1 MSFVNWSPNLSVG
14 IEFID
19 ADHQQ
24 SITLLSEFQELMVSG
39 RTRAAAI
46 EKLDELIEFCEQHF
60 RLEERLMKEN
70 NYREFAQHQALHKDL
85 LRQISDLRERLVS
98 GATDIG
104 PEVMEFLKEWLMRHI
119 LESDKH
125 FGGFLE
131 GRLAQTPKP

>member
-1 MSFVNWSPNLSVG
+1 MAFVDWSPNLSVG
-14 IEFID
+14 IDFID

-24 SITLLSEFQELMVSG
+24 SITLLAELQDLVASDQP
-39 RTRAAAI
+39 RTAAI
-46 EKLDELIEFCEQHF
+46 EKLDELIEFSEQHF

-70 NYREFAQHQALHKDL
+70 NYREFAQHQAIHKKL
-85 LRQISDLRERLVS
+85 LQQTAELRERLAS

-104 PEVMEFLKEWLMRHI
+104 PEVMDFLKEWLMRHI

-131 GRLAQTPKP
+131 GKLTRK

>member
-1 MSFVNWSPNLSVG
+1 MAFVDWSPNLSVG
-14 IEFID
+14 IDFID

-24 SITLLSEFQELMVSG
+24 SITLLAELQGLVASDQP
-39 RTRAAAI
+39 RTAAI
-46 EKLDELIEFCEQHF
+46 EKLDELIEFSEQHF

-70 NYREFAQHQALHKDL
+70 NYREFAQHQAIHKKL
-85 LRQISDLRERLVS
+85 LQQTAELRERLAS

-104 PEVMEFLKEWLMRHI
+104 PEVMDFLKEWLMRHI

-131 GRLAQTPKP
+131 GKLTRK

>member
-1 MSFVNWSPNLSVG
+1 MAFVNWSPNLSVG
-14 IEFID
+14 IDFMD

-24 SITLLSEFQELMVSG
+24 SITLLTELQDLVASDQP
-39 RTRAAAI
+39 RTAAI
-46 EKLDELIEFCEQHF
+46 EKLDELIEFSEQHF

-70 NYREFAQHQALHKDL
+70 NYREFAQHQAIHKKL
-85 LRQISDLRERLVS
+85 LQQTAELRERLAS

-104 PEVMEFLKEWLMRHI
+104 PEVMDFLKEWLMRHI

-131 GRLAQTPKP
+131 GKLTRK

>member
-1 MSFVNWSPNLSVG
+1 MAFVNWSPNLSVG
-14 IEFID
+14 IDFID

-24 SITLLSEFQELMVSG
+24 SITLLAELQDLVASDQP
-39 RTRAAAI
+39 RTAAI
-46 EKLDELIEFCEQHF
+46 EKLDELIEFSEQHF

-70 NYREFAQHQALHKDL
+70 NYREFAQHQAIHKKL
-85 LRQISDLRERLVS
+85 LQQTTELRERLAS

-104 PEVMEFLKEWLMRHI
+104 PEVMDFLKEWLMRHI

-131 GRLAQTPKP
+131 GKLTRK